1 MTEEETKYTEYDFE
15 GIETVEEYF
24 DRFWNNREA
33 LEHLV
38 NLFLIRYMTFKSLL
52 VTKVLKKKNFQIG
65 KRKRCKDTIT
75 DGRL

>member
-1 MTEEETKYTEYDFE
+1 MPEEETKYTEYDFE

-38 NLFLIRYMTFKSLL
+38 NLFHVLIFSSNYTLKLFNTF
-52 VTKVLKKKNFQIG
+52 FQTY
-65 KRKRCKDTIT
+65 KY
-75 DGRL
+75 

>member
-24 DRFWNNREA
+24 DRFWINRAA

-38 NLFLIRYMTFKSLL
+38 NLFLDQVYDLQEFISDKGFKEEEFLDWQ
-52 VTKVLKKKNFQIG
+52 KKKMQG
-65 KRKRCKDTIT
+65 YYH
-75 DGRL
+75 

>member
-38 NLFLIRYMTFKSLL
+38 NLFLDLVYDLQEFISDKGFKEEEFLDWQ
-52 VTKVLKKKNFQIG
+52 KKKMQG
-65 KRKRCKDTIT
+65 YYH
-75 DGRL
+75 

>member
-1 MTEEETKYTEYDFE
+1 MTEEETKNTEYDFE

-38 NLFLIRYMTFKSLL
+38 NLILDQVYDLQEFISDKGFKEEEFLDWQ
-52 VTKVLKKKNFQIG
+52 KKKMQG
-65 KRKRCKDTIT
+65 YYH
-75 DGRL
+75 